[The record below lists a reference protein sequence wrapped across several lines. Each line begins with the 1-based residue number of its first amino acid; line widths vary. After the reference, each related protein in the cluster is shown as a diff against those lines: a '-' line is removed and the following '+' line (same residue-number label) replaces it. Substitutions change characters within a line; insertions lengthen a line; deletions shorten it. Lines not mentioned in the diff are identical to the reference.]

1 MKRLLAVLL
10 VIVSTIVLIGCKGKS
25 KPLEPLEESKFHD
38 GTFTAFDE
46 KTPTEGAEGGELTW
60 VTVVV
65 EDGKIASYY
74 IDVLQLTGGVYN
86 EKSKK
91 ELGDEYGMKDVGPGY
106 KLVDGVWVVEGT
118 SQKEWYE
125 QAALIEAKWLADG
138 VDSVTT
144 LEDRIDNVAGATILG
159 NTYITVAL
167 DVLEIAKGEK
177 VQPELPTEI
186 TSRLD

>member
-1 MKRLLAVLL
+1 MKKLLAVLL
-10 VIVSTIVLIGCKGKS
+10 VVLSTIVLIGCTGKS
-25 KPLEPLEESKFHD
+25 KLHD
-38 GTFTAFDE
+38 GEFTAF
-46 KTPTEGAEGGELTW
+46 KYAGEEAASDLTW
-60 VTVVV
+60 VTVTVEKGKVV
-65 EDGKIASYY
+65 EYY
-74 IDVLQLTGGVYN
+74 IDVLQYKNGEFL

-106 KLVDGVWVVEGT
+106 KLVDGAWVVEGT

-144 LEDRIDNVAGATILG
+144 LENRIDNVAGATIIG

-186 TSRLD
+186 TSRLG